1 MTRKEMILK
10 AATVLFAEKG
20 YKDTSMAE
28 VAQITQV
35 AQGTIFYHY
44 KTKEELFISILKEF
58 KDDLIREF
66 EHHTRARAYR
76 SGLHMAEDIV
86 GFYLH
91 LAAAMEERFL
101 LLHRHDAYELARTNT
116 ECREHLEAIYNCLAD
131 MFESAV
137 RRGQQD
143 GSIHSGPARK
153 TAMII
158 LTMVDGL
165 VRFNTYHLYDAG
177 VLYEDLIDSC
187 RKVLKN

>member
-20 YKDTSMAE
+20 YKETSMSE
-28 VAQITQV
+28 VAQMTQV

-66 EHHTRARAYR
+66 ERHTRARTYR
-76 SGLHMAEDIV
+76 SGLHMAEDMV
-86 GFYLH
+86 GFFLH
-91 LAAAMEERFL
+91 LAGTMEACFL
-101 LLHRHDAYELARTNT
+101 LLHRHDAYELARSNI
-116 ECREHLEAIYNCLAD
+116 ECRQHLEAIYNCLVD

-137 RRGQQD
+137 RRGQED
-143 GSIHSGPARK
+143 GSIHSAPARN

-177 VLYEDLIDSC
+177 VIYEDLIESC
-187 RKVLKN
+187 RKVLKK